1 MYNKNMRKR
10 AKNDNAQYLKAI
22 NKTAVG
28 FTIIETMLFLAIAGL
43 IFVGIIVG
51 TNGTIRQQRYKDAV
65 QGFVDDLRDLYSL
78 AENTQVL
85 DYGNQSAEC
94 VGIPTGSGGRGRSNC
109 SVYGIYAIIS
119 PTHAGRENVEA
130 FWVTGT
136 DQASLVEATNDRD
149 YLGEEWGVG
158 VNKGANVSIVT
169 FVEHERV
176 VLTAKSHSLLWG
188 ADIEIPCATNK
199 DANGCG
205 DLEIG
210 RSNDK
215 NQVALFI
222 YRSPVTG
229 SINTMTQVWNDGNK
243 ESILQ
248 QEEAYKA
255 GENLGQNLTEGN
267 FSHQDVSF
275 CISGAAGLGYSGGMR
290 MVTIDGNGS
299 NSSAVRLI
307 EGDSEDNKCND

>member
-1 MYNKNMRKR
+1 MRKR

-94 VGIPTGSGGRGRSNC
+94 GANHTDFKGRGRSTC

-149 YLGEEWGVG
+149 YLGASG
-158 VNKGANVSIVT
+158 NKGANVSIVT

-205 DLEIG
+205 SLEIG

-229 SINTMTQVWNDGNK
+229 SINTMTWTWTNANQK
-243 ESILQ
+243 SALQ
-248 QEEAYKA
+248 AEDAYVA
-255 GENLGQNLTEGN
+255 GEKLGERLTAGG
-267 FSHQDVSF
+267 FSHDDVSF
-275 CISGAAGLGYSGGMR
+275 CVSGAAGLGYSGGMR

-307 EGDSEDNKCND
+307 EGDSADNKCND

>member
-10 AKNDNAQYLKAI
+10 ANNKNAQVLKKI
-22 NKTAVG
+22 NKKALG

-43 IFVGIIVG
+43 IFAGLVAG

-85 DYGNQSAEC
+85 DYGKRSAEC
-94 VGIPTGSGGRGRSNC
+94 GMIPTDFKGRGRSTC

-136 DQASLVEATNDRD
+136 DQASLVKATNDRD
-149 YLGEEWGVG
+149 YLGVNWGVG
-158 VNKGANVSIVT
+158 GNKGANVSIVT
-169 FVEHERV
+169 FVDDEPV

-205 DLEIG
+205 GLEVG
-210 RSNDK
+210 RSDDK

-229 SINTMTQVWNDGNK
+229 SINTMTWTWTNANQ
-243 ESILQ
+243 ESTLQ
-248 QEEAYKA
+248 AEDVYAVGEKLGVRLTA
-255 GENLGQNLTEGN
+255 GA
-267 FSHQDVSF
+267 FSHDDVSF
-275 CISGAAGLGYSGGMR
+275 CISGAAGLGYKGGIR
-290 MVTIDGNGS
+290 MVTVDGNGS
-299 NSSAVRLI
+299 NSNAVRLI
-307 EGDSEDNKCND
+307 EADSSDNKCNN